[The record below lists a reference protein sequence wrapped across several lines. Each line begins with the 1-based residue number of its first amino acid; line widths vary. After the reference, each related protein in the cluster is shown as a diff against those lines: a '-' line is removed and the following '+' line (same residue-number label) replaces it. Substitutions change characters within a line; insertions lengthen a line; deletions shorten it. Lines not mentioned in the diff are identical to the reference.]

1 MKNYRLIFLCQL
13 LIFIFVG
20 VIKGEIAD
28 RIVAIVDDKVITLSQ
43 LDKFLGPYLETE
55 TLEKKKFMRQQV
67 LNSMINEII
76 FEHEAIRKGI
86 DVTEAEIE
94 AFIENMMKQKN
105 LNKEEMKRE
114 IRREGFTWEEYRE
127 KLKRQIQR
135 IRLINMEVKS
145 HIMVTKEDIKKAYDE
160 NISKYQ
166 KKESVHIK
174 QIFLSISTKTSP
186 SEIERKKS
194 LAIEIRDRLK
204 KGESFSEVAKEF
216 SEEPAGKEGG
226 DLGTFGKGQ
235 LILEVE
241 KKAFS
246 MQVGEISEIIQ
257 SQVGLHIIK
266 LLEKKEGKIIPIEE
280 VDLELREKIYNKKI
294 EASFG
299 KWLTDLRAK
308 AFIEIKL

>member
-94 AFIENMMKQKN
+94 EFIESMMKQKN

-145 HIMVTKEDIKKAYDE
+145 HIMVTKEEIKKAYDE

-174 QIFLSISTKTSP
+174 QIFLSISPKTSP
-186 SEIERKKS
+186 SEIKRKKT